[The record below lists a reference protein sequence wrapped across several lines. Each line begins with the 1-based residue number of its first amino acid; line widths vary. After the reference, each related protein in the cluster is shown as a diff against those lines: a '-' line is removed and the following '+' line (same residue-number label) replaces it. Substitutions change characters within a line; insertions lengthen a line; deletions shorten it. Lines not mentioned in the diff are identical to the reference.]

1 MPGWQEFVIDPLT
14 SLFIAVAGA
23 VGGYAI
29 AIILIT
35 LAIRLLLLPL
45 TMKGMR
51 AQRKMQTVQPKLQAL
66 KARARGNKQRE
77 QQMMM
82 ELYKKEGINPI
93 AGCLPMLLQMP
104 VWLAMYGAL
113 LTLSNCLIPG
123 GDSVS
128 SGRFGANAIADC
140 AVNPGGHIL
149 LDENFL
155 WFNLAL
161 PDATFDIPFL
171 PEDFAFGYIS
181 VMAILSGAVF
191 FLQTYMTPLPA
202 TAGSTGFAASM
213 QSAMKFMPVFF
224 MFIGWAFFSAFL
236 LYWVWTGF
244 IQVVQQF
251 FFSGLG
257 KLEDRLSPG
266 TVRFLTSLGAGR
278 FAGVTPSGTVEL
290 DPDEFEID
298 EPPTEK
304 PKTKKRRRR
313 RRRKRGRRS

>member
-14 SLFIAVAGA
+14 GLVTAIAGG

-29 AIILIT
+29 AIILVT

-51 AQRKMQTVQPKLQAL
+51 AQRKMQTVQPKLQAV
-66 KARARGNKQRE
+66 KAQARGNKQRE
-77 QQMMM
+77 QQMTM
-82 ELYKKEGINPI
+82 ELYKKEGVNPL

-113 LTLSNCLIPG
+113 LTLGNCVIPG
-123 GDSVS
+123 SDAISV
-128 SGRFGANAIADC
+128 GRTAANAVADC
-140 AVNPGGHIL
+140 AANGGNIL

-161 PDATFDIPFL
+161 PDATFDLPFVADTV
-171 PEDFAFGYIS
+171 PFAYIS

-191 FLQTYMTPLPA
+191 FLQTYMTPLPS

-224 MFIGWAFFSAFL
+224 MFIGWMFFSAFL
-236 LYWVWTGF
+236 LYWVWTGL

-266 TVRFLTSLGAGR
+266 TVRFLISLGAGR
-278 FAGVTPSGTVEL
+278 FAGVTPSGTIEL
-290 DPDEFEID
+290 DADEFEID
-298 EPPTEK
+298 EPSTEK